1 MKSLFFGR
9 IAPALTLIVAL
20 TSLPAAASTYT
31 SLVVFGDS
39 LSDSGNVALVP
50 PPVGGSTTQTITGN
64 TYVPSHPY
72 VVGNFSGTFSNGPVW
87 ASTVANALNVPLTPS
102 FAGGTNFAL
111 GGATSAGLVNQ
122 AAAYFTMT
130 GNSAS
135 PTALYVVEGG
145 GNDARAVL
153 AGTADFGQTILSYA
167 ANIHAIVDGLQTAG
181 AKHIIVWNTPNI
193 GLAPA
198 VAAAPGG
205 TAAGSFLANQ
215 MNLALSA
222 ALAGETDVSIFDIFG
237 LGTSIFQNP
246 GAFGLTNATD
256 ACGAIASAD
265 CSKYEYWDG
274 IHPTAAAHMLIA
286 DAFIAQAV
294 PEPSTWAMMILGFAG
309 VGYMTYSRRK
319 QTIVHSAA

>member
-1 MKSLFFGR
+1 M
-9 IAPALTLIVAL
+9 
-20 TSLPAAASTYT
+20 
-31 SLVVFGDS
+31 VVFGDS

-50 PPVGGSTTQTITGN
+50 PPVGGSTSQTITGN

-72 VVGNFSGTFSNGPVW
+72 DVGTFSGTFSNGPVW

-145 GNDARAVL
+145 GNDARAAL
-153 AGTADFGQTILSYA
+153 AGNVSFTQTIIDYV
-167 ANIHAIVDGLQTAG
+167 ANIHGIVDGLQAAG
-181 AKHIIVWNTPNI
+181 AKHIVVWNTPNL

-198 VAAAPGG
+198 VAAVPGG
-205 TAAGSFLANQ
+205 TAAGSFLASQ
-215 MNLALSA
+215 MNAALSA
-222 ALAGETDVSIFDIFG
+222 ALALETEVSIFDIYG
-237 LGTSIFQNP
+237 LGTSIFQDP
-246 GAFGLTNATD
+246 AKFGLTNVTD
-256 ACGAIASAD
+256 ACGAIAGAD
-265 CSKYEYWDG
+265 CNKYEYWDG
-274 IHPTAAAHMLIA
+274 IHPTAAAHLIIA

-294 PEPSTWAMMILGFAG
+294 PEPSTWAMLILGFAC
-309 VGYMTYSRRK
+309 VGYMTYRRR
-319 QTIVHSAA
+319 QQATALNAA